1 MTDFP
6 IPEAFSVRIEQR
18 GGASV
23 VVPTGELDLA
33 TAPRLHELDDVH
45 GPLLLDLHGVTFLDS
60 SGIAG
65 LMRLYRRC
73 EHDGCTLRIEAWSDR
88 VERVLR
94 IVGLHEILTADGVG
108 HGPDRPPPPPT
119 VETGAA
125 ASD

>member
-1 MTDFP
+1 MLGPVT
-6 IPEAFSVRIEQR
+6 IIEHAPAASPSSANSTWPPRR
-18 GGASV
+18 GCTSSTTS
-23 VVPTGELDLA
+23 TG
-33 TAPRLHELDDVH
+33 R
-45 GPLLLDLHGVTFLDS
+45 LLLDLHGVTFLDS

-94 IVGLHEILTADGVG
+94 IVGLHEILTGDGVG